1 MSFLRIT
8 SIKYGFLLGDHDS
21 ACTCKKPSL
30 HEMELA
36 THQHRWPEMRKIQK
50 DAFNS
55 YMDFVTEYEI
65 DILRLFKL
73 PEIDDI
79 RKASLGV
86 PIDSDGTFSIN
97 DGQIKQYKRLINN
110 WAVDILG
117 KKLFDKAKIKEVDDL
132 EGTYPFYEAMAFNLT
147 AQKTLE
153 NALRTAPDW
162 MDKDKLRALIQLAS
176 TQDEYYNGVLT
187 EGGTR
192 IKTQL
197 ALNHLK
203 EVIAALKEM
212 AKTGTNPLEVGRW
225 LHKHIGEG
233 ASWYWN
239 RLARSES
246 VLASNAAFF
255 SNAEKFKVP
264 YQEWSASSTACEICA
279 AFDGKTWRIGQG
291 PEPVLSTHP
300 HCMCSLNTIYVTED
314 NIQSP
319 WTRATPYD
327 KPYTREERE
336 LLESLFA

>member
-1 MSFLRIT
+1 MSFIRTT
-8 SIKYGFLLGDHDS
+8 SIKYGLILGDHDS

-36 THQHRWPEMRKIQK
+36 THKHRWPEMRKIQK
-50 DAFNS
+50 DAFDS

-65 DILRLFKL
+65 DILRLFEL
-73 PEIDDI
+73 PEIDDV
-79 RKASLGV
+79 RKSVIGV
-86 PIDSDGTFSIN
+86 PIDIEGTFSIK
-97 DGQIKQYKRLINN
+97 DGQIKQYKRIINN

-117 KKLFDKAKIKEVDDL
+117 KKLFDRAKTKEVEDM

-162 MDKDKLRALIQLAS
+162 MDKDKLKALIQLAS

-187 EGGTR
+187 QGGTR
-192 IKTQL
+192 IKTRL
-197 ALNHLK
+197 ALNHIK
-203 EVIAALKEM
+203 EVLEALREM
-212 AKTGTNPLEVGRW
+212 ARTGTNPLEVGRW
-225 LHKHIGEG
+225 LHKTIGEG
-233 ASWYWN
+233 SSWYWN

-255 SNAEKFKVP
+255 SNAERFKVP

-300 HCMCSLNTIYVTED
+300 HCMCNLSTIYVTED
-314 NIQSP
+314 NTQSP

-336 LLESLFA
+336 LLESLFV